1 MKQELIIKNMVCER
15 CIRVVK
21 EELEAVGFSPL
32 EVQLGKAVVTSQRD
46 DIDLKIVRRVLEDN
60 GFELLVDKKASLV
73 EKIKIVII
81 NLIYQNQLENL
92 NRNLSDV
99 IADEVGRDY
108 SYLSNLFS
116 SVERI
121 TIEKYIILQKIE
133 RVKELLVYEELTLSE
148 IAYQVGYSSVQHLS
162 GQFKSV
168 TGLTPSHFKSIRTQ
182 RRILIDKLGSP
193 AT

>member
-81 NLIYQNQLENL
+81 NLIYQNKLENL

>member
-81 NLIYQNQLENL
+81 KLIYQNQLENL

-162 GQFKSV
+162 SQFKSV